1 MKQYYRISPRGF
13 ANEDTIIAASTPAE
27 VAYCEKLVSKYN
39 NDPSAHGERITHKE
53 AERITAANRKAERN
67 GKSNYC
73 NPAGATEIVAAA
85 ECIEEDMRLDIGL
98 DFYGRNE

>member
-13 ANEDTIIAASTPAE
+13 ANEDAIISASTPAE
-27 VAYCEKLVSKYN
+27 IEYAESLVAKYT
-39 NDPSAHGERITHKE
+39 NDPNAWGERITRKE
-53 AERITAANRKAERN
+53 AEQITAANRKAERN

>member
-1 MKQYYRISPRGF
+1 MKQYYRVSPRGF
-13 ANEDTIIAASTPAE
+13 ANEDAIISAE
-27 VAYCEKLVSKYN
+27 TSAEIEYAENLVAKYT
-39 NDPSAHGERITHKE
+39 NDTSAWGERITRKE